1 MAGTEWM
8 GQYLTRT
15 YVMMWLRQKFV
26 LSFRI
31 TYDDGFVWYADTESW
46 FNLSS
51 PKGDVTRD
59 DTTIFSATQGSNVE
73 TILQP
78 FKPM

>member
-1 MAGTEWM
+1 
-8 GQYLTRT
+8 
-15 YVMMWLRQKFV
+15 MMWLRQKFV

-51 PKGDVTRD
+51 PKGGVYTRD
-59 DTTIFSATQGSNVE
+59 DTQRRFLAHNIAAVQTNV
-73 TILQP
+73 TTML
-78 FKPM
+78 